1 MQRKRGEGGVAVSFV
16 KLCFGWLG
24 PGKIEAI
31 LSVQCFR
38 DAIRC
43 VSFSFW
49 RRGNSVLQSTMR
61 LQGVL
66 FHEVTTPRAYR

>member
-1 MQRKRGEGGVAVSFV
+1 MQPKRGEGGVGVSFV
-16 KLCFGWLG
+16 KLCFGGLG

-43 VSFSFW
+43 VSFSF
-49 RRGNSVLQSTMR
+49 
-61 LQGVL
+61 GV
-66 FHEVTTPRAYR
+66 EVTLCYNQLCGYGAYCSTR